1 MKKIPDHQ
9 LIKLGNFFVD
19 MTKLSKEDGFFR
31 FAYQSRTHWM
41 LICLIGSYQNKGISF
56 EEACSKIDGSLA
68 SRSTIQNILENGH
81 KQSYFFKKTSKRDK
95 RIQIYFLTRESLDEV
110 FNWVKR
116 QEEIFA

>member
-9 LIKLGNFFVD
+9 LIKLGNFLVD
-19 MTKLSKEDGFFR
+19 MTKLSREDGFFR

-56 EEACSKIDGSLA
+56 EEACSRIDGGLA

-81 KQSYFFKKTSKRDK
+81 KQSFFLKKTSNKDK
-95 RIQIYFLTRESLDEV
+95 RIQLYFLTSECLDEV
-110 FNWVKR
+110 LKWVKR
-116 QEEIFA
+116 QEEIFS

>member
-1 MKKIPDHQ
+1 MKEIPDHQ
-9 LIKLGNFFVD
+9 LKKLGNFFVD

-56 EEACSKIDGSLA
+56 EEACSRIDGSLA

-81 KQSYFFKKTSKRDK
+81 KQSYFFKKTSKKDK
-95 RIQIYFLTRESLDEV
+95 RIQLYYLTRDSLYEV
-110 FNWVKR
+110 LNWVKR
-116 QEEIFA
+116 QEEIFL

>member
-56 EEACSKIDGSLA
+56 EEACSRIDGGLA

-81 KQSYFFKKTSKRDK
+81 KQSFFLKKTSKNDK
-95 RIQIYFLTRESLDEV
+95 RIQLYFLTKESLDEV
-110 FNWVKR
+110 FSWVKR

>member
-1 MKKIPDHQ
+1 MEEISDHQ

-56 EEACSKIDGSLA
+56 EEACSRIDGSLA
-68 SRSTIQNILENGH
+68 SRSTIQNILDNGH

-95 RIQIYFLTRESLDEV
+95 RIQLYFLTRESLDEV

-116 QEEIFA
+116 QKEIFA

>member
-1 MKKIPDHQ
+1 MEEISDHQ
-9 LIKLGNFFVD
+9 LTKLSNFFVD
-19 MTKLSKEDGFFR
+19 MTKMSKEDGFFR

-56 EEACSKIDGSLA
+56 EEACSRIDGSLA

-81 KQSYFFKKTSKRDK
+81 QQSYFFKKTSKKDK
-95 RIQIYFLTRESLDEV
+95 RIQLYFLTKESLNAV

>member
-19 MTKLSKEDGFFR
+19 MTKLSRRMVFS

-41 LICLIGSYQNKGISF
+41 LICLIGSYIKKGISF
-56 EEACSKIDGSLA
+56 EEACSRIDGGLA

-95 RIQIYFLTRESLDEV
+95 RIQLYFLTRESLDEV